1 MLGNERIRE
10 TNIEEELRS
19 SYLRYAMSVIVD
31 RALPDVRDG
40 LKPSQ
45 RRILVAMND
54 LGLGPRAKS
63 RKCAKIAGDTSGN
76 YHPHGESVIYP
87 TLVRMAQ
94 SFNMRT
100 PLVIGQ
106 GNFGNVDGDPPAA
119 MRYTEAKMS
128 GPAMELLA
136 DLEKETVDFRP
147 NYDETR
153 LEPTVLPGL
162 LPNLLVNGASG
173 IAVAMASSI
182 PPHNLG
188 EVCDAITALLRKPDI
203 TVDALM
209 KFVPGPDFPT
219 GGRICGRGAIRD
231 AYTTGRGILEVRAK
245 CHVESGRRGLQQVV
259 VDELP
264 FQVNRKTLTEKIAQL
279 AKDDKISGIAD
290 IVDESADDTRL
301 CIVVKRG
308 EDPEIVL
315 NQLYKYTQLRES
327 FSVIAIALVDGKPEL
342 LDLKRMLEQYVR
354 HRKDVITRR
363 TRHLLAKAEERE
375 HIVVGLLKAIDV
387 IDKVI
392 ALIRKSKDV
401 ASARDG
407 LVEQFAFTVLQAEA
421 ILRMQLQRLTGL
433 ERKAL
438 EAEHADLLAKI
449 AEYRAILGDE
459 RLVLQIIEEDMA
471 ELKSKYADPRRTEI
485 SDAVGEFDL
494 KDLVQ
499 AENVAVTL
507 SHEGYI
513 KRTALDTY
521 RKQQRGGK
529 GIIGGD
535 AKEGDFMEHLLIANT
550 HDWMLC
556 FTDRGRVYKDQVL
569 NLPDLGRYAKGR
581 AIVNFLEIGGG
592 ERVQALL
599 PVRDLEDTERSI
611 LFATRKGYV
620 KRTSLS
626 QFQHIRRGGII
637 ALGLEEGDAVVG
649 VTLVRENQQCV
660 LVTAK
665 GMAIRFVVDA
675 GSVRTMGREAFGV
688 IGIRLEKADRVV
700 DMALVD
706 DTATLLTVCENGY
719 GKRTSFEEY
728 LRGGDPQGRGG
739 SGLKN
744 LSPDLIERNG
754 DVIGAKP
761 VTDADDVICIT
772 EKGQTIRLNVSGVR
786 VIGRSTGGVRLMEL
800 ADDDRI
806 VSVARVPHEEDA
818 SGDGQAPLP
827 LEGGT
832 KAPPATP
839 APKGDEPEAPAAENP
854 PAKPA
859 GPGPADGGSTPKKKR

>member
-1 MLGNERIRE
+1 MLGERIRE

-128 GPAMELLA
+128 GAAMDLLA
-136 DLEKETVDFRP
+136 DLDKDTVDFRP

-162 LPNLLVNGASG
+162 FPNLLVNGASG

-182 PPHNLG
+182 PPHNVG
-188 EVCDAITALLRKPDI
+188 EVCDAITAVLRKPSI
-203 TVDALM
+203 TIPELM
-209 KFVPGPDFPT
+209 KIVPGPDFPT
-219 GGRICGRGAIRD
+219 GGRICGRQPIKD

-245 CHVESGRRGLQQVV
+245 CHVESGRRGLQQIVV
-259 VDELP
+259 TELP
-264 FQVNRKTLTEKIAQL
+264 FQVNKKTLTEKIAQL
-279 AKDDKISGIAD
+279 AKEDRISGIAD
-290 IVDESADDTRL
+290 IVDESADDVRL
-301 CIVVKRG
+301 CVVVKRG

-315 NQLYKYTQLRES
+315 NQLYKFTQMRES
-327 FSVIAIALVDGKPEL
+327 FSVISIALVDGKPEL
-342 LDLKRMLEQYVR
+342 LNLKQMLEQYVR
-354 HRKDVITRR
+354 HRKDVVVRR
-363 TRHLLAKAEERE
+363 TRYLLARAEERE
-375 HIVVGLLKAIDV
+375 HIVAGLLKAIDV
-387 IDKVI
+387 IDQVI

-401 ASARDG
+401 ATAKEG
-407 LVEQFAFTVLQAEA
+407 LIDRWEFTAIQADA

-433 ERKAL
+433 ERKEL
-438 EAEHADLLAKI
+438 EAEHAELRKKI
-449 AEYRAILGDE
+449 AEYKAILGDE

-471 ELKSKYADPRRTEI
+471 EVKKAYADPRRTEI
-485 SDAVGEFDL
+485 GDAVGELDL

-535 AKEGDFMEHLLIANT
+535 AKEGDVMEHVLVANT
-550 HDWMLC
+550 HDWLLC

-581 AIVNFLEIGGG
+581 AVVNFLEMGAG
-592 ERVQALL
+592 ERIQALL
-599 PVRDLEDTERSI
+599 PIRDLEEQERMI

-626 QFQHIRRGGII
+626 QFQNIRRGGII

-649 VTLVRENQQCV
+649 VVLVREGQHVV

-675 GSVRTMGREAFGV
+675 DAVRPMGREAFGV
-688 IGIRLEKADRVV
+688 IGIRIGKDDRVV
-700 DMALVD
+700 DMAIVD
-706 DTATLLTVCENGY
+706 DSATMLTVCANGY

-728 LRGGDPQGRGG
+728 LRGGEPQGRGG

-744 LSPDLIERNG
+744 IAPDLIERNG
-754 DVIGAKP
+754 DVVGAKS

-772 EKGQTIRLNVSGVR
+772 EKGQAIRLPVSGVR
-786 VIGRSTGGVRLMEL
+786 VIGRSTGGVRLMNL
-800 ADDDRI
+800 DDDDRL
-806 VSVARVPHEEDA
+806 VSVARVPHEDED
-818 SGDGQAPLP
+818 GDDGRLP
-827 LEGGT
+827 L
-832 KAPPATP
+832 
-839 APKGDEPEAPAAENP
+839 PAAEP
-854 PAKPA
+854 PTN
-859 GPGPADGGSTPKKKR
+859 GEVDGEARRGKKR